1 MHPINAPKAPS
12 IAGRHRIHRHAQT
25 TASRHAH
32 AVHRESDWRR
42 PDVDVERAG
51 HPVVASHWSD
61 HRATPREH
69 AAQSPHGYYVA
80 SIFMR
85 PTQLAL
91 TTDAQD
97 VHHGELR
104 SGSFHMSPPGQQL
117 RARFESPCE
126 ILHLHLSEAFMR
138 RMAVAA
144 DSLHLLANPSPTHL
158 SQDTV
163 IEQLG
168 RALLAADD
176 KMCGWQYAERVA
188 APIVTRY
195 FHLLAQA
202 HLHGDQPRR
211 IALPRWRLQRVH
223 DYVQAHLGESV
234 SLANMASAAGL
245 SSMHFAAQFRVA
257 TGQRPHDYLL
267 QCRIDRAKTLLA
279 TTQRSLIDIALD
291 VGFCTQAHFTTVF
304 KRFTGTTP
312 NLWRRN
318 NFHPVVMEEHDLPAP
333 EMAEVRPLRVVE
345 ARVVSSQTS
354 ESRYGSEQFARI
366 GL

>member
-1 MHPINAPKAPS
+1 MHQLYAGRAPLS
-12 IAGRHRIHRHAQT
+12 SGRHRHSRHAAT
-25 TASRHAH
+25 SASRHAL
-32 AVHRESDWRR
+32 AVHG
-42 PDVDVERAG
+42 ERAWRQPDLDLEQAG
-51 HPVVASHWSD
+51 RPVVASHWSD

-69 AAQSPHGYYVA
+69 TAQSPRGYYVA

-85 PTQLAL
+85 STQLAL
-91 TTDAQD
+91 TADAHD
-97 VHHGELR
+97 VHCGEWR
-104 SGSFHMSPPGQQL
+104 AGSFHLSAPGQQL
-117 RARFESPCE
+117 RARFESPCD
-126 ILHLHLSEAFMR
+126 ILHLHLSEAFVR

-144 DSLHLLANPSPTHL
+144 NSLHLMTAPSPAHVA
-158 SQDTV
+158 QDTV
-163 IEQLG
+163 IEQLA

-202 HLHGDQPRR
+202 HLNSDQPRR

-223 DYVQAHLGESV
+223 DYVNANLGGAVTLSD
-234 SLANMASAAGL
+234 MASAAGL
-245 SSMHFAAQFRVA
+245 SPMHFAAQFRVA

-279 TTQRSLIDIALD
+279 TSSRTLIDVTLE

-312 NLWRRN
+312 NLWRRH
-318 NFHPVVMEEHDLPAP
+318 NFHPLDAEEGD
-333 EMAEVRPLRVVE
+333 AETLRTRATVHSLH
-345 ARVVSSQTS
+345 ASS
-354 ESRYGSEQFARI
+354 F
-366 GL
+366 

>member
-1 MHPINAPKAPS
+1 MHQLYAHKAPLS
-12 IAGRHRIHRHAQT
+12 SGRHRNHRHAAT
-25 TASRHAH
+25 SATRHAV
-32 AVHRESDWRR
+32 AVHS
-42 PDVDVERAG
+42 ERAWRQPDIDVAQSA

-61 HRATPREH
+61 HRSTSREH

-85 PTQLAL
+85 STQLAL
-91 TTDAQD
+91 TADTQD
-97 VHHGELR
+97 IHRGEWR
-104 SGSFHMSPPGQQL
+104 SGSFHLSAPGQQL
-117 RARFESPCE
+117 QARFDAPCE
-126 ILHLHLSEAFMR
+126 ILHLHLSEAFVR

-144 DSLHLLANPSPTHL
+144 DSLHLMAAPSPIAL
-158 SQDTV
+158 LQDTV

-202 HLHGDQPRR
+202 HLHSSEPRR
-211 IALPRWRLQRVH
+211 IALPRWRLHRVH
-223 DYVQAHLGESV
+223 DYVQANLGS
-234 SLANMASAAGL
+234 SITLSDMASAAGL
-245 SSMHFAAQFRVA
+245 SPMHFAAQFRVA

-279 TTQRSLIDIALD
+279 STQRSLIDVTLE

-312 NLWRRN
+312 HLWRRDN
-318 NFHPVVMEEHDLPAP
+318 YFPQVTIDHSVPPSSMGAAVI
-333 EMAEVRPLRVVE
+333 PLHR
-345 ARVVSSQTS
+345 ST
-354 ESRYGSEQFARI
+354 I
-366 GL
+366 